1 MAATIPTT
9 TTDLL
14 RAQLAALESMYATER
29 RCSNARRILDLI
41 HQKRDELSVALLAID
56 RADLDQARAA

>member
-14 RAQLAALESMYATER
+14 RAQLAALEAMYTRER
-29 RCSNARRILDLI
+29 RCETARRILDLI
-41 HQKRDELSVALLAID
+41 HAKRDELAMVEMSAVAA
-56 RADLDQARAA
+56 